1 MVSRSGNTA
10 NSWSGKKGSR
20 GRLFVCLC
28 VFVCLFACV
37 CLCVC
42 VFVCVFVCVC
52 VCVFVCL
59 FVCLCEHG
67 THTHTY
73 AHTFPLDLCDDNA
86 TDRHACSRLLLCGK
100 RQVEELRA
108 QVECQLLRDTVKVV
122 SRVHTRVVEE
132 LTKESDLLPYQ
143 LWLANATKG
152 ATQQPRR
159 RRKSV
164 CTYAS
169 VFFYAC
175 ASVCACF
182 CA

>member
-1 MVSRSGNTA
+1 M
-10 NSWSGKKGSR
+10 
-20 GRLFVCLC
+20 FVCLIVRLRVC
-28 VFVCLFACV
+28 CFACLFACV